1 MKKYL
6 YYIAA
11 VALMATAC
19 VNDDIASQGAN
30 KEHNSE
36 VVIPQGAN
44 RGEVII
50 KFKPEMEAILDEC
63 MTRSGGAATRS
74 GIPSTDEVLE
84 ILGAYSFERVFPVD
98 TRHEARTREDGLH
111 LWYIVRFDENED
123 LKLAFERLSKLGEVD
138 KIQCNRELKRA
149 YTGEPVFVSSTELN
163 NSATTRAANMP
174 FNDPDKPFNDPEL
187 YRQWCYHNDG
197 KSRDFVSDR
206 AGIAAGADAGCW
218 EAWKKCVG
226 DEEIIVAV
234 MDEAVMWSHPDLADN
249 IWINEGEE
257 LHAGK
262 DADGNGYVD
271 DKYGYNFVR
280 DSGVT
285 SWTSNGST
293 GHGTHVAG
301 TIAAVNNNDVGC
313 SGIAGGDKMKGK
325 GGVKIMTLQLF
336 DGMNASTL
344 ALEARA
350 MKYAADNGAV
360 ILQCS
365 WGYNSAKSNYI
376 MGYTPG
382 PATEEE
388 WAATYPLEKEALDY
402 FIHRAGSANGVING
416 GLAIFASG
424 NEYAAQSSFP
434 AAYSK
439 CISVSAIAA
448 DYTPAS
454 YSNYGSEVLL
464 CAPGGDLEYYGE
476 PGKADDQYDES
487 GELKEQGAIFS
498 TLVQNGVAGYGY
510 YEGTSMAC
518 PHVSGVA
525 ALGLS
530 YAKQQ
535 GKHFTWEEFRD
546 LMYESAEDIDTYF
559 LGEKLYYMRH
569 TSAGA
574 TPIKMNL
581 AEYRGKMGRL
591 VDAASLLNAID
602 NGGRDMCL
610 PNITLAPGQSVTL
623 PLAKYGIVDA
633 TAVMVKNSAIATAV
647 FTKEM
652 TEIVVTARGVGQT
665 ELTVMAPNAQTVVVT
680 VREGASDNGWL

>member
-1 MKKYL
+1 MSKYL
-6 YYIAA
+6 YSIMA

-19 VNDDIASQGAN
+19 VKDDVAQQPTVEDN
-30 KEHNSE
+30 RV
-36 VVIPQGAN
+36 VVIPADAS

-50 KFKPEMEAILDEC
+50 KFKPEMEVILDEV
-63 MTRSGGAATRS
+63 MTRSGGEATRS
-74 GIPSTDEVLE
+74 GIPSMDEVLD

-98 TRHEARTREDGLH
+98 ERHEVRTREDGLH
-111 LWYIVRFDENED
+111 LWYIVRFDAEED
-123 LKLAFERLSKLGEVD
+123 LAEAFARLSQLGEVD

-149 YTGEPVFVSSTELN
+149 YSGEPTFISCAEADSRVATR
-163 NSATTRAANMP
+163 SAAMP
-174 FNDPDKPFNDPEL
+174 FNDPDL

-197 KSRDFVSDR
+197 TMRDFVSER
-206 AGIAAGADAGCW
+206 AGIVAGADAGCL
-218 EAWKKCVG
+218 EAWELCTG
-226 DEEIIVAV
+226 DEDIIVAV
-234 MDEAVMWSHPDLADN
+234 MDEAVMWSHPDLEDN
-249 IWINEGEE
+249 IWVNEGEE
-257 LHAGK
+257 LHAGV
-262 DADGNGYVD
+262 DADKNGYKD

-280 DSGVT
+280 NTGVT

-301 TIAAVNNNDVGC
+301 TIAAVNDNGIGC
-313 SGIAGGDKMKGK
+313 SGIAGGGNGRK
-325 GGVKIMTLQLF
+325 GVKIMTLQLF
-336 DGMNASTL
+336 DGMNSSTL
-344 ALEARA
+344 AMEARA

-365 WGYNSAKSNYI
+365 WGYNSAKANMI
-376 MGYTPG
+376 MGYVPG

-402 FIHRAGSANGVING
+402 FIHRAGSPNGVING

-439 CISVSAIAA
+439 CISVAAIAA

-454 YSNYGSEVLL
+454 YSNYGEEVLL
-464 CAPGGDLEYYGE
+464 CAPGGDLEYYGT
-476 PGKADDQYDES
+476 PGQADDQYDEN
-487 GELKEQGAIFS
+487 GTLREQGAIYS
-498 TLVQNGVAGYGY
+498 TLVLNGVAGYGY

-525 ALGLS
+525 ALGLA

-535 GKHFTWEEFRD
+535 GRHFTWEEFRD
-546 LMYESAEDIDTYF
+546 LMYDTAEDIDHYF

-581 AEYRGKMGRL
+581 ADYRGKMGRL
-591 VDAASLLNAID
+591 VDAGSLLKAID
-602 NGGRDMCL
+602 GSGRDMRL
-610 PNITLAPGQSVTL
+610 PNISLAPKQSATL
-623 PLAKYGIVDA
+623 VLAEYGVVGA
-633 TAVMVKNSAIATAV
+633 TRVEVENSNVAEA
-647 FTKEM
+647 
-652 TEIVVTARGVGQT
+652 EIKDGCLMVTAKGAGQT
-665 ELTVMAPNAQTVVVT
+665 ALRVVADREHTITVT
-680 VREGASDNGWL
+680 VREGASGNGWL

>member
-1 MKKYL
+1 MKRYL
-6 YYIAA
+6 YYIAT

-19 VNDDIASQGAN
+19 VNDDIALQEGVQEQQA
-30 KEHNSE
+30 
-36 VVIPQGAN
+36 VVIPEDAN
-44 RGEVII
+44 PGEVII
-50 KFKPEMEAILDEC
+50 KFKPEMETILDEC
-63 MTRSGGAATRS
+63 MTRSGGEATRS
-74 GIPSTDEVLE
+74 GIPSTDEVLD

-98 TRHEARTREDGLH
+98 ARHEMRTRENGLH
-111 LWYIVRFDENED
+111 LWYIVRFDENEN
-123 LKLAFERLSKLGEVD
+123 LRVAFERLSKLGEVD

-149 YTGEPVFVSSTELN
+149 YTGEPMFVSCADAESRVV
-163 NSATTRAANMP
+163 TRSSNMP
-174 FNDPDKPFNDPEL
+174 FNDPDI
-187 YRQWCYHNDG
+187 YRQWCYFNDG
-197 KSRDFVSDR
+197 VTRDFVSDR
-206 AGIAAGADAGCW
+206 AGIIAGADAGCL
-218 EAWKKCVG
+218 EAWELCTG

-234 MDEAVMWSHPDLADN
+234 MDEAVMWSHPDLQAN
-249 IWINEGEE
+249 IWTNEQERDGES
-257 LHAGK
+257 GS
-262 DADGNGYVD
+262 DDDGNGYKD

-280 DSGVT
+280 DTGVL

-301 TIAAVNNNDVGC
+301 TIAAVNDNGIGC
-313 SGIAGGDKMKGK
+313 SGIAGGGDKGN
-325 GGVKIMTLQLF
+325 GVKIMSLQLF

-365 WGYNSAKSNYI
+365 WGYNSAKANMI

-388 WAATYPLEKEALDY
+388 WAALYPLEKEALDY
-402 FIHRAGSANGVING
+402 FIHRAGSPNGVING

-424 NEYAAQSSFP
+424 NEYAAQSSYP

-464 CAPGGDLEYYGE
+464 SAPGGDLEYYGT
-476 PGKADDQYDES
+476 PGEADEQYDEN
-487 GELKEQGAIFS
+487 GKLKEQGAIYS

-525 ALGLS
+525 ALGLA

-535 GKHFTWEEFRD
+535 GRHFTWKEFRD
-546 LMYESAEDIDTYF
+546 LMYSTAEDIDRYF
-559 LGEKLYYMRH
+559 TGEKLYYMRH

-591 VDAASLLNAID
+591 VDAGALLKSID
-602 NGGRDMCL
+602 GSGRDMCL
-610 PNITLAPGQSVTL
+610 PNIYLAPEQSVTL
-623 PLAKYGIVDA
+623 PLAKYGVEGA
-633 TAVMVKNSAIATAV
+633 TKVEVENGAIAEAV
-647 FTKEM
+647 LEAGNM
-652 TEIVVTARGVGQT
+652 TVTAKSVGQT
-665 ELTVMAPNAQTVVVT
+665 KLTVVADKVHTITIT

>member
-1 MKKYL
+1 MKKYI
-6 YYIAA
+6 YMVAA
-11 VALMATAC
+11 LLMGACYNEEVNIIPSDDNTTSVTLPEDAT
-19 VNDDIASQGAN
+19 Q
-30 KEHNSE
+30 
-36 VVIPQGAN
+36 
-44 RGEVII
+44 GEVII
-50 KFKPEMEAILDEC
+50 KFKPEMEALLDAT
-63 MTRSGGAATRS
+63 MTRSGGVATRS

-84 ILGAYSFERVFPVD
+84 ILDAYHFERVFPVD
-98 TRHEARTREDGLH
+98 QRHEMRTRENGLH
-111 LWYIVRFDENED
+111 LWYIVKFNPEEE
-123 LKLAFERLSKLGEVD
+123 LASAIERLSQLGEVD
-138 KIQCNRELKRA
+138 KLQCNRPIRPT
-149 YTGEPVFVSSTELN
+149 YNPQSEPRFVSCDEALSN
-163 NSATTRAANMP
+163 TTRSSEWP
-174 FNDPDKPFNDPEL
+174 FDDPDI
-187 YRQWCYHNDG
+187 YRQWCYINHG
-197 KSRDFVSDR
+197 TAPFTQPW
-206 AGIAAGADAGCW
+206 AGIVAGADAGCE
-218 EAWKKCVG
+218 EAWKLATG

-257 LHAGK
+257 YNAGV
-262 DADGNGYVD
+262 DADGNGYID

-280 DSGVT
+280 NTPIT

-301 TIAAVNNNDVGC
+301 TIAAVNDNGIGVA
-313 SGIAGGDKMKGK
+313 GIAGGGK
-325 GGVKIMTLQLF
+325 GQKGVKIMTLQLF
-336 DGMNASTL
+336 DGMNSCTL
-344 ALEARA
+344 AMEARA

-365 WGYNSAKSNYI
+365 WGYNSAKANMI

-402 FIHRAGSANGVING
+402 FIHNAGSPNGVIDG

-439 CISVSAIAA
+439 CISVAAIAA

-464 CAPGGDLEYYGE
+464 CAPGGDLEYYGT
-476 PGKADDQYDES
+476 PGENDDSYDEN
-487 GELKEQGAIFS
+487 GMLREQGGIYS
-498 TLVQNGVAGYGY
+498 TLVLNGVAGYGY

-525 ALGLS
+525 ALGLA

-535 GKHFTWEEFRD
+535 KRHFTWEEFKA
-546 LMYESAEDIDTYF
+546 LMYSTGRDIEEYF
-559 LGEKLYYMRH
+559 VGEKLFYMRH

-581 AEYRGKMGRL
+581 ADYRGKMGHL
-591 VDAASLLNAID
+591 IDAGALLKAIE
-602 NGGRDMCL
+602 GSGRDMRL
-610 PNITLAPGQSVTL
+610 PNLYLAPEESITLKLEDYNIREAKSATVANSTIAEVKLEGNTL
-623 PLAKYGIVDA
+623 IIKAKG
-633 TAVMVKNSAIATAV
+633 
-647 FTKEM
+647 E
-652 TEIVVTARGVGQT
+652 GQT
-665 ELTVMAPNAQTVVVT
+665 TLSVVADKTHTATIT
-680 VREGASDNGWL
+680 VRKGANDNGWL

>member
-6 YYIAA
+6 YYIVA
-11 VALMATAC
+11 VVLMATAC
-19 VNDDIASQGAN
+19 VNDDVATQGTSQEQN
-30 KEHNSE
+30 KE
-36 VVIPQGAN
+36 VVIPNGAN
-44 RGEVII
+44 PGEVII
-50 KFKPEMEAILDEC
+50 KFKPEMEVILDEC
-63 MTRSGGAATRS
+63 MTRSGGEATRS
-74 GIPSTDEVLE
+74 GIPSTDEVLD

-98 TRHEARTREDGLH
+98 PRHEVRTREEGLH

-123 LKLAFERLSKLGEVD
+123 LRVAFERLSKLGEVD

-149 YTGEPVFVSSTELN
+149 HTGEPIFVSCAEAESRI
-163 NSATTRAANMP
+163 ATRSSNMP
-174 FNDPDKPFNDPEL
+174 DDPDL
-187 YRQWCYHNDG
+187 YRHWSYFNNG
-197 KSRDFVSDR
+197 ATRDFVSER
-206 AGIAAGADAGCW
+206 AGIVAGADVGCL
-218 EAWKKCVG
+218 EAWEMCTG

-234 MDEAVMWSHPDLADN
+234 MDEAVMWSHPDLQAN
-249 IWINEGEE
+249 IWTNEKE
-257 LHAGK
+257 K
-262 DADGNGYVD
+262 DGVSGSDDDGNGYKD

-280 DSGVT
+280 DTGVL

-301 TIAAVNNNDVGC
+301 TIAAVNDNGIGC
-313 SGIAGGDKMKGK
+313 SGIAGGGDKGN
-325 GGVKIMTLQLF
+325 GVKIMSLQLF

-365 WGYNSAKSNYI
+365 WGYNSAKANMI

-402 FIHRAGSANGVING
+402 FIHRAGSPNGVING

-439 CISVSAIAA
+439 CISVAAIAA

-464 CAPGGDLEYYGE
+464 SAPGGDLEYYGT
-476 PGKADDQYDES
+476 PGEADEQYED
-487 GELKEQGAIFS
+487 GVLKEQGAIYS

-525 ALGLS
+525 ALGLA

-535 GKHFTWEEFRD
+535 GRHFTWKEFRD
-546 LMYESAEDIDTYF
+546 LMYSTAEDIDSYF
-559 LGEKLYYMRH
+559 TGEKLYYMRH

-581 AEYRGKMGRL
+581 ADYRGKMGRL
-591 VDAASLLNAID
+591 VDAGALLNAIK
-602 NGGRDMCL
+602 GSGRDMCL
-610 PNITLAPGQSVTL
+610 PNTYLAPGQSVTL
-623 PLAKYGIVDA
+623 PLAKYGVEGA
-633 TAVMVKNSAIATAV
+633 TKVEVENGAIAEA
-647 FTKEM
+647 KLNNGNL
-652 TEIVVTARGVGQT
+652 EISAKSVGQT
-665 ELTVMAPNAQTVVVT
+665 RITVKAEEEHTIIVT
-680 VREGASDNGWL
+680 VRKGASDNGWL

>member
-1 MKKYL
+1 MNKYL
-6 YYIAA
+6 YSIMA
-11 VALMATAC
+11 VALLAAAC
-19 VNDDIASQGAN
+19 VKDDIATKMPSE
-30 KEHNSE
+30 EHNSE
-36 VVIPQGAN
+36 VVVPEGAN

-50 KFKPEMEAILDEC
+50 KFKPEMEAILDQT
-63 MTRSGGAATRS
+63 MTRSGGEATRS
-74 GIPSTDEVLE
+74 GIPSTDEVLD
-84 ILGAYSFERVFPVD
+84 ILGAYSFERVFPID
-98 TRHEARTREDGLH
+98 ARHEMRTREDGLH

-123 LKLAFERLSKLGEVD
+123 LSSAFARLSKLGEVD

-149 YTGEPVFVSSTELN
+149 NIGEPLFVSCAEADSCVATR
-163 NSATTRAANMP
+163 SAAMP
-174 FNDPDKPFNDPEL
+174 FDDPDL
-187 YRQWCYHNDG
+187 YRQWCYFNDG
-197 KSRDFVSDR
+197 AARDFVSER
-206 AGIAAGADAGCW
+206 AGIMAGADAGCL
-218 EAWKKCVG
+218 EAWELCTG
-226 DEEIIVAV
+226 DEDIIVAV

-257 LHAGK
+257 LHAGV
-262 DADGNGYVD
+262 DADQNGYID

-280 DSGVT
+280 NTGVT

-301 TIAAVNNNDVGC
+301 TIAAVNDNGRGC
-313 SGIAGGDKMKGK
+313 SGIAGGGNGHK
-325 GGVKIMTLQLF
+325 GVKIMTLQLF
-336 DGMNASTL
+336 DGMNSSTL
-344 ALEARA
+344 AMEARA

-365 WGYNSAKSNYI
+365 WGYNSAKANLI

-454 YSNYGSEVLL
+454 YSNYGAEVLL
-464 CAPGGDLEYYGE
+464 CAPGGDLEYYGT
-476 PGKADDQYDES
+476 PGMADDQYTDE
-487 GELKEQGAIFS
+487 GVLKEQGAIYS

-535 GKHFTWEEFRD
+535 GRHFTWEEFRD
-546 LMYESAEDIDTYF
+546 LMYATAEDIDGYF
-559 LGEKLYYMRH
+559 AGEKLYYMRH

-581 AEYRGKMGRL
+581 TDYRGRMGRL
-591 VDAASLLNAID
+591 VDAGSLLRAID
-602 NGGRDMCL
+602 GSGRDMRL
-610 PNITLAPGQSVTL
+610 PNIYLAPKQSATLTLAE
-623 PLAKYGIVDA
+623 YGVVGATKVEVD
-633 TAVMVKNSAIATAV
+633 NSAIAEAQ
-647 FTKEM
+647 
-652 TEIVVTARGVGQT
+652 IDGGSLVVTAKGVGQT
-665 ELTVMAPNAQTVVVT
+665 RVVVTADKVHSITVT

>member
-1 MKKYL
+1 MNKYL
-6 YYIAA
+6 YYVVA
-11 VALMATAC
+11 VALIATAC
-19 VNDDIASQGAN
+19 VKDDIATQGAKN
-30 KEHNSE
+30 ENNTE
-36 VVIPQGAN
+36 VVIPDGAN
-44 RGEVII
+44 PGEVII
-50 KFKPEMEAILDEC
+50 KFKPEMEAILDQT
-63 MTRSGGAATRS
+63 MTRAGGEATRS
-74 GIPSTDEVLE
+74 GIPSTDEVLD

-98 TRHEARTREDGLH
+98 TRHEARTREEGLH

-123 LKLAFERLSKLGEVD
+123 LSRAFARLSSLGEVD

-149 YTGEPVFVSSTELN
+149 YTGEPVFISCAEAEN
-163 NSATTRAANMP
+163 RMATRSGAMP
-174 FNDPDKPFNDPEL
+174 FDDPDL

-197 KSRDFVSDR
+197 VTRDFVSQR
-206 AGIAAGADAGCW
+206 AGIKAGADAGCL
-218 EAWKKCVG
+218 EAWELCTG

-234 MDEAVMWSHPDLADN
+234 MDEAPMWSHPDLEDN

-257 LHAGK
+257 LHAGV
-262 DADGNGYVD
+262 DADGNGYKD

-280 DSGVT
+280 NTGVT

-301 TIAAVNNNDVGC
+301 TIAAVNDNGIGC
-313 SGIAGGDKMKGK
+313 SGIAGGGK
-325 GGVKIMTLQLF
+325 GNKGVKIMTLQLF
-336 DGMNASTL
+336 DGMNSSTL
-344 ALEARA
+344 AMEARA

-365 WGYNSAKSNYI
+365 WGYNSAKANMI

-388 WAATYPLEKEALDY
+388 WAAMYPLEKEALDY
-402 FIHRAGSANGVING
+402 FINKAGSPNGVING

-464 CAPGGDLEYYGE
+464 CAPGGDLEYYGAL
-476 PGKADDQYDES
+476 GMADEQYDDN
-487 GELKEQGAIFS
+487 GVLKEQGAIYS

-525 ALGLS
+525 ALGLA

-535 GKHFTWEEFRD
+535 GRHFTWDEFRD
-546 LMYESAEDIDTYF
+546 LMYTTAEDIDSYF
-559 LGEKLYYMRH
+559 TGEKLYYMRH

-581 AEYRGKMGRL
+581 LDYRGKMGRL
-591 VDAASLLNAID
+591 VDAGALLKAID
-602 NGGRDMCL
+602 GSGRDMRL
-610 PNITLAPGQSVTL
+610 PNIYLAPEQSVTL
-623 PLAKYGIVDA
+623 PLAKYGVEGA
-633 TAVMVKNSAIATAV
+633 TKVEVENSAIA
-647 FTKEM
+647 E
-652 TEIVVTARGVGQT
+652 VVLSDGYLVVSAKSVGQT
-665 ELTVMAPNAQTVVVT
+665 RVTVTADTEHTIIVT

>member
-19 VNDDIASQGAN
+19 VNDDVASQGGSN
-30 KEHNSE
+30 EHNSV
-36 VVIPQGAN
+36 VVIPEDAMP
-44 RGEVII
+44 GEVII

-63 MTRSGGAATRS
+63 LTRSGGEATRS
-74 GIPSTDEVLE
+74 GIPSTDEVLD

-98 TRHEARTREDGLH
+98 RRHEARTREEGLH
-111 LWYIVRFDENED
+111 LWYIVHFDENED
-123 LKLAFERLSKLGEVD
+123 LQLAFERLSKLGEVD

-149 YTGEPVFVSSTELN
+149 YTGEPLFVSCAEAS
-163 NSATTRAANMP
+163 SRAQTRTSNMP
-174 FNDPDKPFNDPEL
+174 FNDPDL
-187 YRQWCYHNDG
+187 YRQWCYFNDG
-197 KSRDFVSDR
+197 KTRDFVSER
-206 AGIAAGADAGCW
+206 AGIKAGADAGCL
-218 EAWKKCVG
+218 EAWELCTG

-234 MDEAVMWSHPDLADN
+234 MDEAVMWSHPDLEDN

-257 LHAGK
+257 LHAGV
-262 DADGNGYVD
+262 DADGNGYKD

-280 DSGVT
+280 NTGVT

-301 TIAAVNNNDVGC
+301 TIAAVNDNGIGC
-313 SGIAGGDKMKGK
+313 SGIAGGGK
-325 GGVKIMTLQLF
+325 GMKGVKIMTLQLF

-365 WGYNSAKSNYI
+365 WGYNSAKANLI

-402 FIHRAGSANGVING
+402 FIHKAGSPNGVING

-439 CISVSAIAA
+439 CISVAAIAA

-464 CAPGGDLEYYGE
+464 SAPGGDLEYYGM
-476 PGKADDQYDES
+476 PGMEDDQYDEN
-487 GELKEQGAIFS
+487 GVLKEQGAIYS
-498 TLVQNGVAGYGY
+498 TLVQNGIAGYGY

-535 GKHFTWEEFRD
+535 GRHFTWKEFRD
-546 LMYESAEDIDTYF
+546 LMYATAEDIDDYF
-559 LGEKLYYMRH
+559 EDDKLYYMRH

-574 TPIKMNL
+574 TPIIMNL
-581 AEYRGKMGRL
+581 ADYRGKMGRL
-591 VDAASLLNAID
+591 VDAGSLLKAID
-602 NGGRDMCL
+602 GSGHDMRL
-610 PNITLAPGQSVTL
+610 PNIYLAVEQSVTL
-623 PLAKYGIVDA
+623 PLAKYGVMGA
-633 TAVMVKNSAIATAV
+633 TKAEAENNAVAEVELTDGNLEVRAK
-647 FTKEM
+647 
-652 TEIVVTARGVGQT
+652 GVGQT
-665 ELTVMAPNAQTVVVT
+665 KVTVTADKEYTITVT
-680 VREGASDNGWL
+680 VREDASNNGWL

>member
-1 MKKYL
+1 MAL
-6 YYIAA
+6 LTFAA
-11 VALMATAC
+11 CYNEESIIIPSDNPTKPVILPEDAT
-19 VNDDIASQGAN
+19 Q
-30 KEHNSE
+30 
-36 VVIPQGAN
+36 
-44 RGEVII
+44 GEVII
-50 KFKPEMEAILDEC
+50 KFKAEMEAILDAT
-63 MTRSGGAATRS
+63 MTRSGGVATRS

-84 ILGAYSFERVFPVD
+84 ILNAYHFERVFPVD
-98 TRHEARTREDGLH
+98 NRHEERTRENGLH
-111 LWYIVRFDENED
+111 LWYIVRFNPEED
-123 LKLAFERLSKLGEVD
+123 LASAIERLSQLGEVD
-138 KIQCNRELKRA
+138 KLQCNRPIQRA
-149 YTGEPVFVSSTELN
+149 YNPLSEPHFISCEEAATN
-163 NSATTRAANMP
+163 ATRSAEW
-174 FNDPDKPFNDPEL
+174 PFNDPEI
-187 YRQWCYHNDG
+187 YRQWCYVNRG
-197 KSRDFVSDR
+197 TAPFTQPW
-206 AGIAAGADAGCW
+206 AGVVAGADAGCA
-218 EAWKKCVG
+218 EAWELCTG
-226 DEEIIVAV
+226 DEDIIVAV

-257 LHAGK
+257 YDAGV

-280 DSGVT
+280 NTPIT

-301 TIAAVNNNDVGC
+301 TIAAVNDNGIGVA
-313 SGIAGGDKMKGK
+313 GIAGGGKGK
-325 GGVKIMTLQLF
+325 RGVKIMTLQLF
-336 DGMNASTL
+336 DGMNSCSL
-344 ALEARA
+344 AMEARA

-365 WGYNSAKSNYI
+365 WGYNSAKSNMI

-402 FIHRAGSANGVING
+402 FIHNAGSPNGVING

-439 CISVSAIAA
+439 CISVAAIAA

-464 CAPGGDLEYYGE
+464 CAPGGDLEYYGT
-476 PGKADDQYDES
+476 PGSADDAYDEN
-487 GELKEQGAIFS
+487 GVLKEQGGIYS
-498 TLVQNGVAGYGY
+498 TLVLNGVAGYGY

-525 ALGLS
+525 ALGLA

-535 GKHFTWEEFRD
+535 KRHFTWEEFKA
-546 LMYESAEDIDTYF
+546 LMYSTGRDIEEYF
-559 LGEKLYYMRH
+559 VGEKLYYMRH

-581 AEYRGKMGRL
+581 SDYRGKMGHL
-591 VDAASLLNAID
+591 IDAGALLRAID
-602 NGGRDMCL
+602 GSGRDMRL
-610 PNITLAPGQSVTL
+610 PNLYLALEESVTL
-623 PLAKYGIVDA
+623 KLDDYNITAAKSASVVDS
-633 TAVMVKNSAIATAV
+633 N
-647 FTKEM
+647 
-652 TEIVVTARGVGQT
+652 VVEVTLDDNTLTIKAKSEGQT
-665 ELTVMAPNAQTVVVT
+665 TLSVVAEKTHTSTIT
-680 VREGASDNGWL
+680 VRKGANDNGWL